1 MSVRDLLL
9 SFTTVAA
16 LVLFAS
22 TAPAQE
28 QPAEKPGVSIPDGTV
43 EELFEYVD
51 TVARRQPEGDDEQA
65 IVRHN
70 LETARSILAISE
82 AVLAKEPSDRDA
94 AQAVSLQL
102 QALTVLRRLEEPGAD
117 KVFDKAVDAARRDDR
132 ADVRA
137 FGLKYFI
144 ESGFER
150 WSITSDDQKQAVV
163 DAVAG
168 EFEQDEVGGSE
179 VQLLMTVTDFLAD
192 VGEEQR
198 ASGLF
203 EQVMP
208 RLRETLDAEMVGRI
222 EGVARRIGLLGNEM
236 ELEGTLLGG
245 GELDWKSY
253 RGKVVLV
260 DFWASWCGPC
270 RAEVPN
276 VLRMYQ
282 AYREKGFD
290 VVGINLDATE
300 EQANSYIVQ
309 MELPWPNLFNQD
321 EAAREWE
328 HPMVVYYGVTG
339 IPRAILVDREGK
351 VVSMNARGPELERL
365 LREQLGAPVASAET
379 PDGATTGG
387 VSPAGFSQP

>member
-1 MSVRDLLL
+1 MSVRDLLFSL
-9 SFTTVAA
+9 TAVTA
-16 LVLFAS
+16 LAFLAS
-22 TAPAQE
+22 SNATAQDGPGEEPGPA
-28 QPAEKPGVSIPDGTV
+28 IPDGTV
-43 EELFEYVD
+43 DELFEYVD
-51 TVARRQPEGDDEQA
+51 TVASREPEGDDEQS
-65 IVRHN
+65 IIRHN

-82 AVLAKEPSDRDA
+82 AVLAKEPSDDDA

-102 QALTVLRRLEEPGAD
+102 QALTVLRRLGEPGAE
-117 KVFDKAVDAARRDDR
+117 KVFAKAVDAARRDTR
-132 ADVRA
+132 EGVQA

-150 WSITSDDQKQAVV
+150 WSIAGDEEKQAVV

-168 EFEQDEVGGSE
+168 EFEKGDIGGSE

-192 VGEEQR
+192 VGEEPR

-203 EQVMP
+203 DRVMP
-208 RLRETLDAEMVGRI
+208 RIREELDAEMVGRI
-222 EGVARRIGLLGNEM
+222 AGVARRIGLLGNEM
-236 ELEGTLLGG
+236 ELDGALLGG
-245 GELDWKSY
+245 GDLDWKSY

-276 VLRMYQ
+276 VLRMYES
-282 AYREKGFD
+282 YRDKGFD

-300 EQANSYIVQ
+300 DQANGYIDQ

-365 LREQLGAPVASAET
+365 LRELLGEPVASAET
-379 PDGATTGG
+379 PKDAADAVT
-387 VSPAGFSQP
+387 PAGFTEP